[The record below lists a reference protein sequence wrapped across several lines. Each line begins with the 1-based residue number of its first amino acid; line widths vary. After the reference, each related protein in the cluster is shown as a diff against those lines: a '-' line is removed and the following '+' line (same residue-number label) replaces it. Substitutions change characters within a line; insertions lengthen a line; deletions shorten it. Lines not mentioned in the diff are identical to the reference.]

1 MRINFIN
8 IIFIIIVLITT
19 IILFKYV
26 NPLIAW
32 VFPFFLFIVYKLFN
46 SRKNNNDVFIPI
58 DIDYE
63 D

>member
-1 MRINFIN
+1 MRINFTN
-8 IIFIIIVLITT
+8 IIFVIIVLITT

-46 SRKNNNDVFIPI
+46 NRKNNNDVFIPI
-58 DIDYE
+58 DIDDE

>member
-1 MRINFIN
+1 MRINFTN
-8 IIFIIIVLITT
+8 IIFVIIVLITT

-58 DIDYE
+58 DIDDE